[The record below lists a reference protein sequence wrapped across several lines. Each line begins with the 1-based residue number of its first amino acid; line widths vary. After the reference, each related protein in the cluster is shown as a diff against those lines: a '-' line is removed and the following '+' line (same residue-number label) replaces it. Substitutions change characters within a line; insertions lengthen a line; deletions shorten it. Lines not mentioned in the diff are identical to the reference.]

1 MKYCSKC
8 GSEFNAGSKFCGECG
23 HQPENLNKED
33 EVHAQA
39 ETIPVEVHEKTKNP
53 VLSKS
58 KIMKKI
64 IAIAFTLSTFTITLT
79 LFYFV
84 IKSNQ
89 RAFDYYISPT
99 IMSDFNY
106 EEELRYLFPYGSEQ
120 DIDPLHEHQPI
131 NYQVSI
137 LRDDILKEIDE
148 SFELHRDRH
157 DDYKAQY
164 RIYYSYIIEL
174 NDAIV
179 FIILPLSSI
188 MFFMSLYLLVISFKE
203 TK

>member
-8 GSEFNAGSKFCGECG
+8 GSEFNAGSKFCDQCG

-39 ETIPVEVHEKTKNP
+39 ETTPVEVSEKTKKP

-58 KIMKKI
+58 RIMKKI
-64 IAIAFTLSTFTITLT
+64 ITIAFTLSTLT
-79 LFYFV
+79 FALTSSFI

-89 RAFDYYISPT
+89 TVYYDIYPT
-99 IMSDFNY
+99 IKSDFNY
-106 EEELRYLFPYGSEQ
+106 EEELTSLFPYGAEQ
-120 DIDPLHEHQPI
+120 DIDPIHEHQPI

-137 LRDDILKEIDE
+137 HRDDILKEIDE
-148 SFELHRDRH
+148 LIELHRDRL
-157 DDYKAQY
+157 DDYRAQY
-164 RIYYSYIIEL
+164 RISYSYIIEL
-174 NDAIV
+174 KDTII
-179 FIILPLSSI
+179 FILLPLSSI
-188 MFFMSLYLLVISFKE
+188 MFFMSLYLLVISFKK

>member
-8 GSEFNAGSKFCGECG
+8 GSEFNAGSKFCDQCG

-39 ETIPVEVHEKTKNP
+39 ETTPVKVNEKTKKP

-58 KIMKKI
+58 RIMKKI
-64 IAIAFTLSTFTITLT
+64 ITIAFTLSTLT
-79 LFYFV
+79 FALTSSFI

-89 RAFDYYISPT
+89 TVYYDIYPT
-99 IMSDFNY
+99 IKSDFNY
-106 EEELRYLFPYGSEQ
+106 EEELTSLFPYGAEQ
-120 DIDPLHEHQPI
+120 DIDPIHEHQPI

-137 LRDDILKEIDE
+137 HRDDILKEIDE
-148 SFELHRDRH
+148 LIELHRDRL
-157 DDYKAQY
+157 DDYRAQY
-164 RIYYSYIIEL
+164 RISYSYIIEL
-174 NDAIV
+174 KDTII
-179 FIILPLSSI
+179 FILLPLSSI
-188 MFFMSLYLLVISFKE
+188 MFFMSLYLLVISFKK

>member
-8 GSEFNAGSKFCGECG
+8 GSEFNAGSKFCEQCG

-39 ETIPVEVHEKTKNP
+39 ETTPVKVHEKTKKP

-58 KIMKKI
+58 RIMKKVI
-64 IAIAFTLSTFTITLT
+64 TIAFTLSTLTIALT
-79 LFYFV
+79 SLYFV

-89 RAFDYYISPT
+89 SVDYDLNPT

-106 EEELRYLFPYGSEQ
+106 EEELTSLFPYGAEQ
-120 DIDPLHEHQPI
+120 DLDPIHEHQPI
-131 NYQVSI
+131 NYQVSVH
-137 LRDDILKEIDE
+137 RDDILKEIDE
-148 SFELHRDRH
+148 LIELHRDRL
-157 DDYKAQY
+157 DDYSAQD
-164 RIYYSYIIEL
+164 RIYYSYIVEL

-179 FIILPLSSI
+179 FILLPLSSI
-188 MFFMSLYLLVISFKE
+188 MFLMSLYLLVISFKE

>member
-8 GSEFNAGSKFCGECG
+8 GSEFNAGSKFCDQCG

-39 ETIPVEVHEKTKNP
+39 ETTPVKVNEKTKKP

-58 KIMKKI
+58 RIMKKI
-64 IAIAFTLSTFTITLT
+64 ITIAFTLSTLT
-79 LFYFV
+79 FALTSSFI

-89 RAFDYYISPT
+89 TVYYDIYPT
-99 IMSDFNY
+99 IKSDFNY
-106 EEELRYLFPYGSEQ
+106 EEELTSLFPYGAEQ
-120 DIDPLHEHQPI
+120 DIDPIHEHQPI

-137 LRDDILKEIDE
+137 HRDDILKEIDE
-148 SFELHRDRH
+148 LIELHRDRL
-157 DDYKAQY
+157 DDYRAQY
-164 RIYYSYIIEL
+164 RISYSYIIEL
-174 NDAIV
+174 KDAII
-179 FIILPLSSI
+179 FILLPLSSI
-188 MFFMSLYLLVISFKE
+188 MFFMSLYLLVISFKK